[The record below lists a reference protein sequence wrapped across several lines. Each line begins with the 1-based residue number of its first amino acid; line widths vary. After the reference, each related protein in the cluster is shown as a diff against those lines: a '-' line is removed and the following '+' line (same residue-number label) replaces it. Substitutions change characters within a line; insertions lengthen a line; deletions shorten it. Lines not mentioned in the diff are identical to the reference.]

1 MAEDET
7 GSSDVRRKRGV
18 RRTVLTLVVIVL
30 GLYGWFILK
39 GVTGALQQ

>member
-1 MAEDET
+1 MAADEAP
-7 GSSDVRRKRGV
+7 DHDARQKRGV
-18 RRTVLTLVVIVL
+18 RRTVLTLVVIAL